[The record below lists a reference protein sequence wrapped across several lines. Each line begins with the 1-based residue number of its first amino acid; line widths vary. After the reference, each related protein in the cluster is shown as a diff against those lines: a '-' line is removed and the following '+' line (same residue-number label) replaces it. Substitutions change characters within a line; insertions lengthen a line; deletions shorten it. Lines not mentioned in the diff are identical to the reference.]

1 MTEKAG
7 DMAGSPMGSTDEG
20 DGFLGCNLPP
30 DTDLA
35 AEGWMWRCNT
45 DANRQREIVD
55 TYTEL
60 GFEVHLR
67 PVDVDA
73 MCEACDGC
81 KVVMA
86 AVNAVYVRKK
96 PSAA

>member
-1 MTEKAG
+1 MTEKAEK
-7 DMAGSPMGSTDEG
+7 MAGSPMGSTDEG
-20 DGFLGCNLPP
+20 AGFLGCNLPP

-55 TYTEL
+55 TYREL